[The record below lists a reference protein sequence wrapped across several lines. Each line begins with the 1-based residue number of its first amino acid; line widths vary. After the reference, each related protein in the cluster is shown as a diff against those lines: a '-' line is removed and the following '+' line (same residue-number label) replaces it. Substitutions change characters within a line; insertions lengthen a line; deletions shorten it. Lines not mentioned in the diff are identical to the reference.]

1 MTATSPAQPAQALAV
16 DAADAPAPSLRM
28 QAIYDLH
35 SAALLRTLL
44 NWTYGDWQAAEDLMQ
59 ETMVRAWR
67 HLDTLNTDVETLRP
81 WLFTVAR
88 RIAIDRFRTRLVR
101 PAETEPEALEEAV
114 EPAEPLERLLD
125 RATVVGALRELSEV
139 HRSALVE
146 VYLRD
151 RTVPEAAVVLGVPE
165 GTVKSRVHHGL
176 RAARAAVGRAGPVN
190 DPAAHAVTPGGTGRE
205 GRGLVSDRR
214 RP

>member
-1 MTATSPAQPAQALAV
+1 MTTTSPAL
-16 DAADAPAPSLRM
+16 APATNTTTLQRRTPAYRM

-67 HLDTLNTDVETLRP
+67 HLDTLNTDPDTLRP

-88 RIAIDRFRTRLVR
+88 RIAIDRFRAKLVR
-101 PAETEPEALEEAV
+101 PPETEPEALEEAV

-125 RATVVGALRELSEV
+125 RSTVVGALRELSEV
-139 HRSALVE
+139 HRSALIE

-151 RTVPEAAVVLGVPE
+151 QTVPEAAAVLGVPE
-165 GTVKSRVHHGL
+165 GTVKSRLHHGL
-176 RAARAAVGRAGPVN
+176 RAARAAVGCIGRCSALSG
-190 DPAAHAVTPGGTGRE
+190 ACQGTCGASR
-205 GRGLVSDRR
+205 
-214 RP
+214 

>member
-1 MTATSPAQPAQALAV
+1 MTATSPAQHAQPAASG
-16 DAADAPAPSLRM
+16 APAPAHRM
-28 QAIYDLH
+28 QTIYDLH

-67 HLDTLNTDVETLRP
+67 HLDTLSTDPDTLRP

-101 PAETEPEALEEAV
+101 PPETEPEALEEAV
-114 EPAEPLERLLD
+114 EPAEPLEQLLD

-139 HRSALVE
+139 HRTALVE

-151 RTVPEAAVVLGVPE
+151 RTVPEAAAVLGVPE
-165 GTVKSRVHHGL
+165 GTVKSRLHHGL
-176 RAARAAVGRAGPVN
+176 RAVRAVVGCVGACPAG
-190 DPAAHAVTPGGTGRE
+190 HACPGACG
-205 GRGLVSDRR
+205 
-214 RP
+214 

>member
-1 MTATSPAQPAQALAV
+1 MTATSPAQHVQPVASG
-16 DAADAPAPSLRM
+16 APAPAHRM

-44 NWTYGDWQAAEDLMQ
+44 NWTYGDWQAAEDLLQ

-67 HLDTLNTDVETLRP
+67 HLDTLSTDPDTLRP

-101 PAETEPEALEEAV
+101 PPETEPEALEEAV

-139 HRSALVE
+139 HRTALVE

-165 GTVKSRVHHGL
+165 GTVKSRLHHGL
-176 RAARAAVGRAGPVN
+176 RAVRAVVGCVGACPAGRAC
-190 DPAAHAVTPGGTGRE
+190 PGACG
-205 GRGLVSDRR
+205 
-214 RP
+214 

>member
-1 MTATSPAQPAQALAV
+1 MTATSPALTPATNTTTLHRRT
-16 DAADAPAPSLRM
+16 PASRM

-67 HLDTLNTDVETLRP
+67 HLDTLNTDPQTLRP

-88 RIAIDRFRTRLVR
+88 RIAIDRFRARGVR
-101 PAETEPEALEEAV
+101 PPETEPEQLEEAI

-125 RATVVGALRELSEV
+125 RTTVVGALRGLSEV
-139 HRSALVE
+139 HRTALVQ
-146 VYLRD
+146 VYLMD
-151 RTVPEAAVVLGVPE
+151 RTVPEAAAELGVPE
-165 GTVKSRVHHGL
+165 GTVKSRLHHGL
-176 RAARAAVGRAGPVN
+176 RAARDAVGCVGRCSAGP
-190 DPAAHAVTPGGTGRE
+190 GC
-205 GRGLVSDRR
+205 RGACVRG
-214 RP
+214 

>member
-1 MTATSPAQPAQALAV
+1 MTTTSPTLPPAATGTTTATATTPATPRRRN
-16 DAADAPAPSLRM
+16 PTHPM

-35 SAALLRTLL
+35 SATLLRTLL

-67 HLDTLNTDVETLRP
+67 HLDTLNTNPETLRP

-88 RIAIDRFRTRLVR
+88 RIAIDRFRAKLLR
-101 PAETEPEALEEAV
+101 PPETEPEALDEAI
-114 EPAEPLERLLD
+114 ESAEPLNRLLD
-125 RATVVGALRELSEV
+125 RNTIVAALRDLSDV

-151 RTVPEAAVVLGVPE
+151 RTVPEAAAVLGIPE
-165 GTVKSRVHHGL
+165 GTVKSRLHHAL
-176 RAARAAVGRAGPVN
+176 RAARAAAGCT
-190 DPAAHAVTPGGTGRE
+190 D
-205 GRGLVSDRR
+205 
-214 RP
+214 

>member
-1 MTATSPAQPAQALAV
+1 MTATSPALTPATNTTTLHRRT
-16 DAADAPAPSLRM
+16 PATRM

-67 HLDTLNTDVETLRP
+67 HLDTLNTDPETLRP

-88 RIAIDRFRTRLVR
+88 RIAIDRFRAKLVR
-101 PAETEPEALEEAV
+101 PPETEPEALDDAV
-114 EPAEPLERLLD
+114 EPTEPLDHLLD
-125 RATVVGALRELSEV
+125 RSTIVGALRALSEV
-139 HRSALVE
+139 HRTALVE

-151 RTVPEAAVVLGVPE
+151 RTVPEAAVVLGIPE
-165 GTVKSRVHHGL
+165 GTVKSRLHHGL
-176 RAARAAVGRAGPVN
+176 RAARAAVGCVGRCS
-190 DPAAHAVTPGGTGRE
+190 AAPGAC
-205 GRGLVSDRR
+205 RGACVPS
-214 RP
+214 

>member
-1 MTATSPAQPAQALAV
+1 MTPPSPALASPTNATLHRRTPA
-16 DAADAPAPSLRM
+16 SRM

-67 HLDTLNTDVETLRP
+67 NLDTLNTDPETLRP

-88 RIAIDRFRTRLVR
+88 RIAIDRFRARLVR
-101 PAETEPEALEEAV
+101 PRETEPDSLEEAV
-114 EPAEPLERLLD
+114 DSNESLDHLLN
-125 RATVVGALRELSEV
+125 RSTVVGALRELSEV

-151 RTVPEAAVVLGVPE
+151 RTVPEAAVVLGIPE
-165 GTVKSRVHHGL
+165 GTVKSRLHHGL
-176 RAARAAVGRAGPVN
+176 RAARAAVGCVGRCS
-190 DPAAHAVTPGGTGRE
+190 AAPGAC
-205 GRGLVSDRR
+205 RGACATS
-214 RP
+214 

>member
-1 MTATSPAQPAQALAV
+1 MTTTSPAF
-16 DAADAPAPSLRM
+16 APATATAPAAAPASAPRRRSSAHRM
-28 QAIYDLH
+28 QTIYDLH

-67 HLDTLNTDVETLRP
+67 HLDTLNTDPETLRP

-88 RIAIDRFRTRLVR
+88 RIAIDRFRAKLVR
-101 PAETEPEALEEAV
+101 PPETEPEALDEAV
-114 EPAEPLERLLD
+114 EPAEPLDRLLD
-125 RATVVGALRELSEV
+125 RNTVVGALRDLSEV

-151 RTVPEAAVVLGVPE
+151 RTVPEAAAVLGVPE
-165 GTVKSRVHHGL
+165 GTVKSRLHHGL
-176 RAARAAVGRAGPVN
+176 RAARAAVGCVGRCSGA
-190 DPAAHAVTPGGTGRE
+190 PGAC
-205 GRGLVSDRR
+205 RGACAPS
-214 RP
+214 

>member
-1 MTATSPAQPAQALAV
+1 MTPTSPALASPTNATLHRRTPA
-16 DAADAPAPSLRM
+16 SRM

-67 HLDTLNTDVETLRP
+67 NLDTLNTDPETLRP

-88 RIAIDRFRTRLVR
+88 RIAIDRFRARLVR
-101 PAETEPEALEEAV
+101 PRETEPDSLEEAV
-114 EPAEPLERLLD
+114 DSNESLDHLLN
-125 RATVVGALRELSEV
+125 RSTVVGALRELSEV

-151 RTVPEAAVVLGVPE
+151 RTVPEAAVVLGIPE
-165 GTVKSRVHHGL
+165 GTVKSRLHHGL
-176 RAARAAVGRAGPVN
+176 RAARAAVGCVGRCS
-190 DPAAHAVTPGGTGRE
+190 AAPGAC
-205 GRGLVSDRR
+205 RGACATS
-214 RP
+214 